1 MNIQSLLSVTNVSI
15 RNPTLCYRYV
25 IFRLTFPA
33 SGSGKIRI
41 RYLKNR
47 LKYTVTPFKWLIF
60 VFCCMLDICVNACL
74 LKNITLAG
82 KSIFMG
88 MKMDFHAYVFRFKRM
103 GILEKINNKHAQPRI
118 KKHLTM

>member
-1 MNIQSLLSVTNVSI
+1 
-15 RNPTLCYRYV
+15 
-25 IFRLTFPA
+25 
-33 SGSGKIRI
+33 
-41 RYLKNR
+41 
-47 LKYTVTPFKWLIF
+47 
-60 VFCCMLDICVNACL
+60 MLDICVNACL